1 MPTVDWGSVLVGA
14 LSAAEDVLTDK
25 WPLARRAA
33 TAQMA
38 ALVENAKGIEDDKAA
53 MTPDEYELVKRI
65 QKRAFAGVLAG
76 FEAIGIVAAEQAA
89 EAAWN
94 VVADALRTA
103 TGLAFIV

>member
-1 MPTVDWGSVLVGA
+1 MPPVDWESVLVNA
-14 LSAAEDVLTDK
+14 LSAAKDVLADK
-25 WPLARRAA
+25 WPMARRAA

-38 ALVENAKGIEDDKAA
+38 ALIENARGIEDDKASL
-53 MTPDEYELVKRI
+53 TPDEYELVKRI

-76 FEAIGIVAAEQAA
+76 FEAIGIVTAEQAA

-94 VVADALRTA
+94 VVADSLRTA

>member
-1 MPTVDWGSVLVGA
+1 
-14 LSAAEDVLTDK
+14 
-25 WPLARRAA
+25 
-33 TAQMA
+33 MA
-38 ALVENAKGIEDDKAA
+38 ALIENAKGIEDDKDA

-65 QKRAFAGVLAG
+65 QKRAFAGTLSG
-76 FEAIGIVAAEQAA
+76 YEAIGIVAAELAA